1 MQSIGRWFSEC
12 FVFFS
17 ALTMLL
23 GSWKGIRPIKN
34 ILSLKGFPLEDPAQ
48 RAVTPEKKAC

>member
-1 MQSIGRWFSEC
+1 
-12 FVFFS
+12 
-17 ALTMLL
+17 MLL